1 MEEVIQ
7 ISEFSYVFIDRIH
20 KDDAPR
26 DLDSCFLIGVNFSH
40 LFNMS
45 RWDLTDFRGQ
55 YNIFLVGIWGK
66 ARNTNLIIVPGP
78 GL

>member
-1 MEEVIQ
+1 MVLILISVALNVIFGSFQIFYFNSEMEEVIQ

-45 RWDLTDFRGQ
+45 R
-55 YNIFLVGIWGK
+55 
-66 ARNTNLIIVPGP
+66 
-78 GL
+78 